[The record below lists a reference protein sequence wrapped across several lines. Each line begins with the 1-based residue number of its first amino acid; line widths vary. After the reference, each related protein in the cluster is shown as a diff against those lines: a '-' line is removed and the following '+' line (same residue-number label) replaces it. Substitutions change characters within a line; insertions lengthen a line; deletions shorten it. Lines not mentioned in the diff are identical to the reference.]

1 MKRGRPKEAHVE
13 PTEAPVK
20 FTREFVNKDGHRS
33 VWTYD
38 LNKSPNGPI
47 SVEIFYPKGAKD
59 EFDPTSENIKKTKRM
74 YYNEKNGKLVAYTR
88 AKELGIIK

>member
-1 MKRGRPKEAHVE
+1 
-13 PTEAPVK
+13 
-20 FTREFVNKDGHRS
+20 
-33 VWTYD
+33 
-38 LNKSPNGPI
+38 LNKSSNGPI
-47 SVEIFYPKGAKD
+47 SVEIFYPKGAKEED

>member
-1 MKRGRPKEAHVE
+1 MKRGRPKEVHFE
-13 PTEAPVK
+13 PTEAPSR
-20 FTREFVNKDGHRS
+20 FTREFANKDGHHS
-33 VWTYD
+33 VWIYD
-38 LNKSPNGPI
+38 LNKSPNGPV
-47 SVEIFYPKGAKD
+47 SVEIFYPKGAKE

>member
-38 LNKSPNGPI
+38 LNKSPNGPV
-47 SVEIFYPKGAKD
+47 SVEIFYPKGAKE
-59 EFDPTSENIKKTKRM
+59 EFDPTSETIKKTKRM